1 MSLNPYEV
9 KTKEDILQLVAS
21 LMIDLDTNK
30 NDWENPNLE
39 SFLEG
44 MKAWLEDTGT
54 NLEPDWRTFAII
66 LSAGRS
72 YE

>member
-9 KTKEDILQLVAS
+9 KTKEDMLHFVAS
-21 LMIDLDTNK
+21 LMSDLDTNK

-44 MKAWLEDTGT
+44 MKAWLEDSGT

-66 LSAGRS
+66 LSAGKS